1 MLPRSL
7 IRSLAAPAVLLGL
20 WLPGGAW
27 AMAGMGMQATA
38 TTVATAFDELRPGSD
53 LAEPCRPCMS
63 CMVAPTGAVHSLNHP
78 DGQPHGGA
86 WPEPHPYPD
95 RDGLWRS
102 TAQGP
107 PALALRI
114 AYCRWLN

>member
-7 IRSLAAPAVLLGL
+7 IRNLAAHAVLLGL
-20 WLPGGAW
+20 WLPSGAW
-27 AMAGMGMQATA
+27 AMAGMGMQAT
-38 TTVATAFDELRPGSD
+38 TTMATAFDELRPTPD

-63 CMVAPTGAVHSLNHP
+63 CAVAPSGVAQSLNHP
-78 DGQPHGGA
+78 DGQPHAAA
-86 WPEPHPYPD
+86 WPEPRNSRD
-95 RDGLWRS
+95 RDGRWRS
-102 TAQGP
+102 TAHGP

>member
-7 IRSLAAPAVLLGL
+7 IRGLAAPALLLGL
-20 WLPGGAW
+20 WMPGGAW

-38 TTVATAFDELRPGSD
+38 TEAQAFDELRPTPGLD
-53 LAEPCRPCMS
+53 EPCRPCMS
-63 CMVAPTGAVHSLNHP
+63 CTVAPSGVAQSLNHP
-78 DGQPHGGA
+78 DEQPQAGA
-86 WPEPHPYPD
+86 WPEPRPYPD
-95 RDGLWRS
+95 RDGRWRS
-102 TAQGP
+102 TAHGP